1 LFETL
6 TIEIDQ
12 LLKKLTQTNNKMS
25 DSIGISDT
33 ILDTSNAS
41 VHTLQ
46 RHRDIL
52 RDYTQ
57 EFEKTKR
64 GLNNRRFENNSTT
77 LYLKESEHLK
87 KYDYDLRSINKI
99 NASFVLLF

>member
-1 LFETL
+1 
-6 TIEIDQ
+6 
-12 LLKKLTQTNNKMS
+12 MS

-33 ILDTSNAS
+33 IMDTSNAS

-64 GLNNRRFENNSTT
+64 NIIQFREREKLFSMNSNSLNSNSLGGLNNRRFENNSTT

-87 KYDYDLRSINKI
+87 KYDYDLRSIKKKQC
-99 NASFVLLF
+99 